1 MSVAIKEFVED
12 ARAVTIAQAAPLL
25 NLTFKERGH
34 EHPQPCPACGG
45 DDRFSFNDTK
55 NTWVCR
61 GEGVGG
67 RDAIGMAAHV
77 LGFDIKTREGLL
89 DACAAVLDRPIP
101 EDGAGESEEDRAA
114 RLARIE
120 EQSAGTPRRRRSGR
134 PSRSISAK
142 GTPQGPRPC

>member
-1 MSVAIKEFVED
+1 MSSDAIKLFVED

-45 DDRFSFNDTK
+45 DDRFSFNDIK

-77 LGFDIKTREGLL
+77 LGLDVKSRTGLI
-89 DACAAVLDRPIP
+89 DACEAVLGRPAP
-101 EDGAGESEEDRAA
+101 DEAERESEEDRAA
-114 RLARIE
+114 HQAFVATLGDKPIWYE
-120 EQSAGTPRRRRSGR
+120 FLGR
-134 PSRSISAK
+134 PPA
-142 GTPQGPRPC
+142 